1 MRAQSPLAHQRRSG
15 TCLPTLVGLATLT
28 CAQLIGTHESSAQE
42 TPTRVE
48 VMTSTECAN
57 APGQQLLL
65 DELRVRLPQESVVRL
80 EQATPTATPSWTLR
94 WDKPQPE
101 ASCALTLSDIEPVVQ
116 IPLDQGA
123 EPAAVREAIVRIAWF
138 ISTTPA
144 RLAPKSPSAQLEP
157 TAPTDK
163 EPVPGELPDAQ
174 ALLEQAKEPTPDPAT
189 APDQEPAKTPPQEEQ
204 AQQDAAKEQPSDSSK
219 KAEPALNASGKKS
232 TPDLADQAAGAA
244 SQVLATLQLWRA
256 QTPEIFGSLDQK
268 LQPMPSTIF
277 GGPSSLGLHMGLS
290 THVTLLQSK
299 PAWLGGVHLGM
310 FITEHLN
317 AGISYQ
323 GLMSD
328 LTFIDPQDTPLV
340 LEGGFTEDRVR
351 ELSLH
356 AMSLEAEYILFP
368 DENVHLA
375 MAASLGGGVTSSR
388 DLNSPRQRG
397 AMFWMTNL
405 SGNLLYDVYPWMQ
418 AGFGFSWR
426 NVYGSGLNSVGS
438 DNFSGPSGTFLLRIG
453 MF

>member
-1 MRAQSPLAHQRRSG
+1 
-15 TCLPTLVGLATLT
+15 
-28 CAQLIGTHESSAQE
+28 
-42 TPTRVE
+42 
-48 VMTSTECAN
+48 MTSTECAN

-80 EQATPTATPSWTLR
+80 ERATPMATPSWTLR
-94 WDKPQPE
+94 WEKPQPE

-116 IPLDQGA
+116 IPLDQDA

-144 RLAPKSPSAQLEP
+144 RTAPKSPSAQLEP
-157 TAPTDK
+157 TAPPDK

-174 ALLEQAKEPTPDPAT
+174 ALLEQAQTPTPAPAT
-189 APDQEPAKTPPQEEQ
+189 EPDKAPTPQEPA
-204 AQQDAAKEQPSDSSK
+204 QQDDAKEQPSDSSK
-219 KAEPALNASGKKS
+219 KAEPTLNASGKKS
-232 TPDLADQAAGAA
+232 APDLADQAAGAA

-277 GGPSSLGLHMGLS
+277 GGPSKLGLHMGLS

-310 FITEHLN
+310 FVTEHLS

-328 LTFIDPQDTPLV
+328 LTFVDDQDRPLV
-340 LEGGFTEDRVR
+340 LESGETIDRLR

-356 AMSLEAEYILFP
+356 AMSLEAEYIFFP
-368 DENVHLA
+368 DENVHISL
-375 MAASLGGGVTSSR
+375 AASLGAGITSSR
-388 DLNSPRQRG
+388 ELSSPRQRD

-405 SGNLLYDVYPWMQ
+405 SGNLLYDIYPWMQ

-426 NVYGSGLNSVGS
+426 DVYGGGLDNVGS

>member
-1 MRAQSPLAHQRRSG
+1 
-15 TCLPTLVGLATLT
+15 
-28 CAQLIGTHESSAQE
+28 
-42 TPTRVE
+42 
-48 VMTSTECAN
+48 MTSTECAN

-80 EQATPTATPSWTLR
+80 ERTAATATPSWTLR
-94 WDKPQPE
+94 WEKPQPE
-101 ASCALTLSDIEPVVQ
+101 LGCALTLSDIEPVVQ

-138 ISTTPA
+138 ISTTPP

-157 TAPTDK
+157 TDKAPT
-163 EPVPGELPDAQ
+163 PGELPDAQ
-174 ALLEQAKEPTPDPAT
+174 ALLDQAKEPTPDPAQE
-189 APDQEPAKTPPQEEQ
+189 PDKEPAKTPTPQEQ

-219 KAEPALNASGKKS
+219 KAEPALNASSKKS
-232 TPDLADQAAGAA
+232 APDLTDQAAGVA
-244 SQVLATLQLWRA
+244 SQVLTTLQLWRA

-290 THVTLLQSK
+290 THVTLLQNK
-299 PAWLGGVHLGM
+299 PAWLGGVHVGM

-328 LTFIDPQDTPLV
+328 LSFVDPQDDPLV
-340 LEGGFTEDRVR
+340 FEGGLTQDRVR

-368 DENVHLA
+368 DENVHLSLG
-375 MAASLGGGVTSSR
+375 ASLGGGVTSSR
-388 DLNSPRQRG
+388 DLESFRQRSS
-397 AMFWMTNL
+397 MFWMTNL

-426 NVYGSGLNSVGS
+426 NVYGGGLNNVGS